1 MSKHVT
7 FEVSAWSAAPPQ
19 AVYDLLRDGAT
30 WPRWSP
36 IGSFRLEREGGA
48 GGESGGGG
56 ESVGA
61 IRVFKT
67 SLVTS
72 REELV
77 LLEPG
82 RAFSYTALSGMP
94 IHSHRADVKLT
105 ERDGGTAITWREDFV
120 VKWFASAW
128 FTGRALR
135 GFVQRCADGLA
146 VHAAGVTGPV
156 SYPARP

>member
-36 IGSFRLEREGGA
+36 IGSFKLEREGGA
-48 GGESGGGG
+48 GG

-67 SLVTS
+67 NFVTS

-94 IHSHRADVKLT
+94 IRSHRADVKLS
-105 ERDGGTAITWREDFV
+105 ERDGGTAITWREDFA

-135 GFVQRCADGLA
+135 GFVQRCVDGLA
-146 VHAAGVTGPV
+146 AQAASTAGPV
-156 SYPARP
+156 SYPSRP